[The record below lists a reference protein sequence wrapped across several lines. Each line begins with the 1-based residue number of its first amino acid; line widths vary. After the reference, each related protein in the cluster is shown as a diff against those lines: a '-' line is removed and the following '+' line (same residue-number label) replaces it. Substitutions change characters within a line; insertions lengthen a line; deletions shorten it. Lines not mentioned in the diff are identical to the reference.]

1 MRISQPVAYGIKKVE
16 RVASFRMVKSGRNS
30 RSQKAIRIN
39 RCSAIVR
46 KQG

>member
-30 RSQKAIRIN
+30 RSQRP
-39 RCSAIVR
+39 
-46 KQG
+46 KQLGLTGAVL